1 MIEAQ
6 ILQILSNMSLG
17 ALSVLLGYGFMYQVM
32 IKIFMPMISKI
43 KNQNDEIKELIYEIL
58 KKM

>member
-1 MIEAQ
+1 M
-6 ILQILSNMSLG
+6 LQILSNMSLG

-43 KNQNDEIKELIYEIL
+43 KSQNDEIKQLIKEIL
-58 KKM
+58 DKL